1 MVEVVKKD
9 LEIVFYQ
16 IAELFSAQE
25 TIQRKENVTLKHA
38 QTGQNG
44 RTGDLAPNPVVEELE
59 LSSENVFLLVD

>member
-1 MVEVVKKD
+1 MGEEVRED

-16 IAELFSAQE
+16 IAGLSSAQE
-25 TIQRKENVTLKHA
+25 TIQRKDNATLKHA
-38 QTGQNG
+38 QTGRNG